1 MTAAELLT
9 QVRDA
14 GIRLD
19 LRSGQI
25 SVKGST
31 ALLATWAPLLR
42 QHRADLVQVLQD
54 LQDSANDATET
65 VIARASRLWLI
76 HHADGRMISHSFTPA
91 ATETEV
97 RGWYP
102 EALSIEVEDD
112 CDE

>member
-91 ATETEV
+91 ASRQEV
-97 RGWYP
+97 EGWYP
-102 EALSIEVEDD
+102 DALSIEPEDD